1 LLVAAEVARQRIEQL
16 DAEAKLRTYFAGG
29 LSPRP
34 GSLRFGVASPK
45 IVAFHAD
52 NRAGRI
58 LKGGNKSAK
67 TVAGAVDV
75 VLRATGHHPWRPW
88 RGPEAIRCVAPEL
101 PLSLDI
107 PHPQR
112 DTVLEWCPKHWL
124 RGGTVDSAYSVTG
137 HVLHFETGSFLEFL
151 SFEQDPQVHA
161 QERRT
166 VCWFDE
172 EPPKVI
178 HQENMARLARGRL
191 LGDWVMTYVPVAG
204 LVWIHDELY
213 RPALEG
219 RRHDVGVHEVTIWDN
234 QHNLPAGFIEQL
246 ATGMDPEVQKVR
258 LYGQYGVR
266 EGLVFGVFGRNH
278 MVDQQF
284 TVTAE

>member
-1 LLVAAEVARQRIEQL
+1 LLEVAEVARRRIDRL
-16 DAEAKLRTYFAGG
+16 DAESKLRTYFAGG
-29 LSPRP
+29 LNPLP
-34 GSLRFGVASPK
+34 GSLRYGVASPK
-45 IVAFHAD
+45 IITFHAD

-75 VLRATGHHPWRPW
+75 LLRATGHHPWRPW
-88 RGPEAIRCVAPEL
+88 RGAEAIRCVAPEL
-101 PLSLDI
+101 PLGLDI

-112 DTVLEWCPKHWL
+112 DTIMESCPSHWL
-124 RGGTVDSAYSVTG
+124 RGGSFETAYSVSG
-137 HVLHFETGSFLEFL
+137 HVIHFVGGSFLEFL

-172 EPPKVI
+172 EPPKAI
-178 HQENMARLARGRL
+178 FEENMARLARGRL
-191 LGDWVMTYVPVAG
+191 LGDWLLTYVPVAG

-213 RPALEG
+213 RPATE
-219 RRHDVGVHEVTIWDN
+219 RRRQDVGIHEVTIWDN
-234 QHNLPAGFIEQL
+234 AHNLPPGFIEQL
-246 ATGMDPEVQKVR
+246 AAGMDPERQKVR

-266 EGLVFGVFGRNH
+266 EGLVFGVFGQPH
-278 MVDQQF
+278 LVESEF
-284 TVTAE
+284 SVTVE